1 MKENKKA
8 ILEILKK
15 SSKKDGK
22 FENLVLNLA
31 LQKIDS
37 DSFEFDGDAVYTND
51 KKRLVYC
58 MSQEA
63 SFTIPEGVEIIGEMA
78 FRGKKTLKNVII
90 ANSVKEIEHDA
101 FYDCDELDNV
111 YVPAGVK
118 VVKSYAFAECDK
130 LKKVTFAGT
139 PNKLSRHAFD
149 DCDQLH
155 NIIVPAGSSKFF
167 RKELHFINGDTD
179 YLVLEKAEKKAEAEF
194 GAICKGKADV
204 ITNTPDESFAG
215 KMMGDGM
222 MFVPEEGHIYAP
234 CDANVEFVFPTKHA
248 IGLKTKDG
256 VELLLHIGID
266 TVKMNGEGFDVKV
279 SDGQSVKKGEL
290 LMDFDLEKVA
300 REAKSTASVMVF
312 TNLGEDNTI
321 EVVKLGE
328 VKPEELVLKLK

>member
-15 SSKKDGK
+15 KSKKDGK

-63 SFTIPEGVEIIGEMA
+63 SFAIPEGVEIIGEMA
-78 FRGKKTLKNVII
+78 FRGKKALKNIII

-139 PNKLSRHAFD
+139 PNKVSRHTFD
-149 DCDQLH
+149 DCEQLH
-155 NIIVPAGSSKFF
+155 DIIVPVGSSKFF
-167 RKELHFINGDTD
+167 RKELHFIDGDTD
-179 YLVLEKAEKKAEAEF
+179 YLVLEKTEKKADMTEKKADMTEKKAEKKAETS
-194 GAICKGKADV
+194 GNKAKKE
-204 ITNTPDESFAG
+204 PA
-215 KMMGDGM
+215 
-222 MFVPEEGHIYAP
+222 
-234 CDANVEFVFPTKHA
+234 
-248 IGLKTKDG
+248 
-256 VELLLHIGID
+256 
-266 TVKMNGEGFDVKV
+266 KV
-279 SDGQSVKKGEL
+279 Q
-290 LMDFDLEKVA
+290 
-300 REAKSTASVMVF
+300 
-312 TNLGEDNTI
+312 
-321 EVVKLGE
+321 
-328 VKPEELVLKLK
+328 

>member
-63 SFTIPEGVEIIGEMA
+63 SFAIPEGVEIIGEMA
-78 FRGKKTLKNVII
+78 FRGKKALKNVII

-111 YVPAGVK
+111 YVPASVK
-118 VVKSYAFAECDK
+118 IVRSYAFAECDK

-139 PNKLSRHAFD
+139 PEKVGRHTFD
-149 DCDQLH
+149 DSNQLH
-155 NIIVPAGSSKFF
+155 DIIVPAGSSKFF

-179 YLVLEKAEKKAEAEF
+179 YLVLEKAEKKVEIPEKKAETSEKKSKKEGAE
-194 GAICKGKADV
+194 KKVETPEKKADKKADSE
-204 ITNTPDESFAG
+204 NKAKKEPA
-215 KMMGDGM
+215 K
-222 MFVPEEGHIYAP
+222 
-234 CDANVEFVFPTKHA
+234 
-248 IGLKTKDG
+248 
-256 VELLLHIGID
+256 
-266 TVKMNGEGFDVKV
+266 VK
-279 SDGQSVKKGEL
+279 
-290 LMDFDLEKVA
+290 
-300 REAKSTASVMVF
+300 
-312 TNLGEDNTI
+312 
-321 EVVKLGE
+321 
-328 VKPEELVLKLK
+328 

>member
-8 ILEILKK
+8 ILDILKK
-15 SSKKDGK
+15 KSKKDGK

-63 SFTIPEGVEIIGEMA
+63 SFAIPEGVEIIGEMA

-130 LKKVTFAGT
+130 LKKITFAGT
-139 PNKLSRHAFD
+139 PNKLSRHTFD

-155 NIIVPAGSSKFF
+155 DIIVPVGSSKFF
-167 RKELHFINGDTD
+167 RKELHFIDGDTD
-179 YLVLEKAEKKAEAEF
+179 YLVLEDPKKKAEIADKKMETSEKKTDKKVETSEKKIDKKVETSEKKAKKEPA
-194 GAICKGKADV
+194 K
-204 ITNTPDESFAG
+204 
-215 KMMGDGM
+215 
-222 MFVPEEGHIYAP
+222 
-234 CDANVEFVFPTKHA
+234 
-248 IGLKTKDG
+248 
-256 VELLLHIGID
+256 
-266 TVKMNGEGFDVKV
+266 VK
-279 SDGQSVKKGEL
+279 
-290 LMDFDLEKVA
+290 
-300 REAKSTASVMVF
+300 
-312 TNLGEDNTI
+312 
-321 EVVKLGE
+321 
-328 VKPEELVLKLK
+328 

>member
-37 DSFEFDGDAVYTND
+37 DSFEYDGEAVYTNN

-58 MSQEA
+58 MSQET
-63 SFTIPEGVEIIGEMA
+63 SFTIPEGVEVIGEMA
-78 FRGKKTLKNVII
+78 FRGKKALKDVII

-111 YVPAGVK
+111 YVPADVK

-179 YLVLEKAEKKAEAEF
+179 YLVLEAPKKKAEIAAKKAETPEKKDKKAEKKDKKEVAEKKVETSEKKDKKAE
-194 GAICKGKADV
+194 KKDKKAE
-204 ITNTPDESFAG
+204 TSENKAKKEPA
-215 KMMGDGM
+215 K
-222 MFVPEEGHIYAP
+222 
-234 CDANVEFVFPTKHA
+234 
-248 IGLKTKDG
+248 
-256 VELLLHIGID
+256 
-266 TVKMNGEGFDVKV
+266 VK
-279 SDGQSVKKGEL
+279 
-290 LMDFDLEKVA
+290 
-300 REAKSTASVMVF
+300 
-312 TNLGEDNTI
+312 
-321 EVVKLGE
+321 
-328 VKPEELVLKLK
+328 

>member
-37 DSFEFDGDAVYTND
+37 DSFEYDGNAVYTNN

-58 MSQEA
+58 MSQET

-78 FRGKKTLKNVII
+78 FRGKKALKNIII

-167 RKELHFINGDTD
+167 RKELHFIDGDTD
-179 YLVLEKAEKKAEAEF
+179 YLFLEKAEKKAETSEN
-194 GAICKGKADV
+194 KAKKE
-204 ITNTPDESFAG
+204 PA
-215 KMMGDGM
+215 K
-222 MFVPEEGHIYAP
+222 
-234 CDANVEFVFPTKHA
+234 
-248 IGLKTKDG
+248 
-256 VELLLHIGID
+256 
-266 TVKMNGEGFDVKV
+266 
-279 SDGQSVKKGEL
+279 VKK
-290 LMDFDLEKVA
+290 
-300 REAKSTASVMVF
+300 
-312 TNLGEDNTI
+312 
-321 EVVKLGE
+321 
-328 VKPEELVLKLK
+328 LKK

>member
-37 DSFEFDGDAVYTND
+37 DSFEFDGNAVYTND

-58 MSQEA
+58 MSQKT

-78 FRGKKTLKNVII
+78 FRGKKALKNIII

-118 VVKSYAFAECDK
+118 VVRSYAFAECYK

-139 PNKLSRHAFD
+139 PDKVSRHTFD

-155 NIIVPAGSSKFF
+155 DIIVPAGSSKFF
-167 RKELHFINGDTD
+167 RKELHFIDGDTD
-179 YLVLEKAEKKAEAEF
+179 YLVLEKAEKKAEITAKKTETSEKKAEI
-194 GAICKGKADV
+194 ASKKTEASEKKAD
-204 ITNTPDESFAG
+204 
-215 KMMGDGM
+215 K
-222 MFVPEEGHIYAP
+222 
-234 CDANVEFVFPTKHA
+234 
-248 IGLKTKDG
+248 KTKN
-256 VELLLHIGID
+256 E
-266 TVKMNGEGFDVKV
+266 TAKVK
-279 SDGQSVKKGEL
+279 
-290 LMDFDLEKVA
+290 
-300 REAKSTASVMVF
+300 
-312 TNLGEDNTI
+312 
-321 EVVKLGE
+321 
-328 VKPEELVLKLK
+328 

>member
-37 DSFEFDGDAVYTND
+37 DSFEYDGEAVYTND

-58 MSQEA
+58 MSQET
-63 SFTIPEGVEIIGEMA
+63 SFTIPEGVEVIGEMA
-78 FRGKKTLKNVII
+78 FRGKKALKNVII

-118 VVKSYAFAECDK
+118 VVRSYAFAECDK

-139 PNKLSRHAFD
+139 PEKVGRHTFD

-155 NIIVPAGSSKFF
+155 DIIVPAGSSKFF
-167 RKELHFINGDTD
+167 RKELHFIDGDTD
-179 YLVLEKAEKKAEAEF
+179 YLVLEDPKKKTEIADKKADASEKKTDKKVETSEKKAD
-194 GAICKGKADV
+194 KKAKKE
-204 ITNTPDESFAG
+204 PA
-215 KMMGDGM
+215 
-222 MFVPEEGHIYAP
+222 
-234 CDANVEFVFPTKHA
+234 
-248 IGLKTKDG
+248 KTK
-256 VELLLHIGID
+256 
-266 TVKMNGEGFDVKV
+266 
-279 SDGQSVKKGEL
+279 
-290 LMDFDLEKVA
+290 
-300 REAKSTASVMVF
+300 
-312 TNLGEDNTI
+312 
-321 EVVKLGE
+321 
-328 VKPEELVLKLK
+328 

>member
-37 DSFEFDGDAVYTND
+37 DSFEYDGNAVYSND

-58 MSQEA
+58 MSQET

-78 FRGKKTLKNVII
+78 FRGKKALKNVII

-118 VVKSYAFAECDK
+118 VVRSYAFAECDK
-130 LKKVTFAGT
+130 LKKITFAGT
-139 PNKLSRHAFD
+139 PNKVSRHTFD

-155 NIIVPAGSSKFF
+155 DIIVPAGSSKFF
-167 RKELHFINGDTD
+167 RKELHFIDGDTD
-179 YLVLEKAEKKAEAEF
+179 YLVLEDPKKKAEKKEVAEKKVE
-194 GAICKGKADV
+194 IPEKKADKKADSEKKNKKAETSEKKADKKAV
-204 ITNTPDESFAG
+204 SENKAKKEPA
-215 KMMGDGM
+215 K
-222 MFVPEEGHIYAP
+222 
-234 CDANVEFVFPTKHA
+234 
-248 IGLKTKDG
+248 
-256 VELLLHIGID
+256 
-266 TVKMNGEGFDVKV
+266 VK
-279 SDGQSVKKGEL
+279 
-290 LMDFDLEKVA
+290 
-300 REAKSTASVMVF
+300 
-312 TNLGEDNTI
+312 
-321 EVVKLGE
+321 
-328 VKPEELVLKLK
+328 

>member
-63 SFTIPEGVEIIGEMA
+63 SFAIPEGVEIIGEMA

-111 YVPAGVK
+111 YVPASVK
-118 VVKSYAFAECDK
+118 IVRSYAFAECDK

-139 PNKLSRHAFD
+139 PEKVGRHTFD
-149 DCDQLH
+149 DCNQLH
-155 NIIVPAGSSKFF
+155 DIIVPAGSCKFF

-179 YLVLEKAEKKAEAEF
+179 YLVLEKAEKKVEIPEKKAETSEKKSKKEGAE
-194 GAICKGKADV
+194 KKVETPEKKADKKADSE
-204 ITNTPDESFAG
+204 NKAKKEPA
-215 KMMGDGM
+215 K
-222 MFVPEEGHIYAP
+222 
-234 CDANVEFVFPTKHA
+234 
-248 IGLKTKDG
+248 
-256 VELLLHIGID
+256 
-266 TVKMNGEGFDVKV
+266 VK
-279 SDGQSVKKGEL
+279 
-290 LMDFDLEKVA
+290 
-300 REAKSTASVMVF
+300 
-312 TNLGEDNTI
+312 
-321 EVVKLGE
+321 
-328 VKPEELVLKLK
+328 

>member
-37 DSFEFDGDAVYTND
+37 DSFEYDGEAVYTND

-58 MSQEA
+58 MSQET
-63 SFTIPEGVEIIGEMA
+63 SFTIPEGVEVIGEMA
-78 FRGKKTLKNVII
+78 FRGKKALKNVII

-118 VVKSYAFAECDK
+118 IVRSYAFAECDK

-139 PNKLSRHAFD
+139 PEKVGRHTFD

-155 NIIVPAGSSKFF
+155 DIIVPAGSSKFF
-167 RKELHFINGDTD
+167 RKELHFIDGDTD
-179 YLVLEKAEKKAEAEF
+179 YLVLEKAEKKAENTAKKVEKKAEMTE
-194 GAICKGKADV
+194 KKAEKKAE
-204 ITNTPDESFAG
+204 TSE
-215 KMMGDGM
+215 K
-222 MFVPEEGHIYAP
+222 
-234 CDANVEFVFPTKHA
+234 
-248 IGLKTKDG
+248 KTKK
-256 VELLLHIGID
+256 EPAK
-266 TVKMNGEGFDVKV
+266 VK
-279 SDGQSVKKGEL
+279 
-290 LMDFDLEKVA
+290 
-300 REAKSTASVMVF
+300 
-312 TNLGEDNTI
+312 
-321 EVVKLGE
+321 
-328 VKPEELVLKLK
+328 

>member
-8 ILEILKK
+8 ILDILKK
-15 SSKKDGK
+15 KSKKDGK

-63 SFTIPEGVEIIGEMA
+63 SFAIPEGVEIIGEMA
-78 FRGKKTLKNVII
+78 FRGKKALKNIII

-139 PNKLSRHAFD
+139 PNKVSRHAFA

-155 NIIVPAGSSKFF
+155 DIIVPVGSSKFF
-167 RKELHFINGDTD
+167 RKELHFIDGDTD
-179 YLVLEKAEKKAEAEF
+179 YLVLENLEKKVEKKADSEKNAVSE
-194 GAICKGKADV
+194 KKADSEKKAKKE
-204 ITNTPDESFAG
+204 PA
-215 KMMGDGM
+215 K
-222 MFVPEEGHIYAP
+222 
-234 CDANVEFVFPTKHA
+234 
-248 IGLKTKDG
+248 
-256 VELLLHIGID
+256 
-266 TVKMNGEGFDVKV
+266 VK
-279 SDGQSVKKGEL
+279 
-290 LMDFDLEKVA
+290 
-300 REAKSTASVMVF
+300 
-312 TNLGEDNTI
+312 
-321 EVVKLGE
+321 
-328 VKPEELVLKLK
+328 

>member
-37 DSFEFDGDAVYTND
+37 DSFEFDGNAVYTND

-63 SFTIPEGVEIIGEMA
+63 SFAIPEGVEIIGEMA
-78 FRGKKTLKNVII
+78 FRGKKALKNVII

-118 VVKSYAFAECDK
+118 VVRSYAFAECDK
-130 LKKVTFAGT
+130 LKKITFAGT
-139 PNKLSRHAFD
+139 PEKIGRHTFD

-155 NIIVPAGSSKFF
+155 DIIVPAGSSKFF
-167 RKELHFINGDTD
+167 RKELHFIDGDTD
-179 YLVLEKAEKKAEAEF
+179 YLVLEDSKKKAEVADKKADASEKKNDKKVETSEKKTDKKVETSEKKAKKEPA
-194 GAICKGKADV
+194 K
-204 ITNTPDESFAG
+204 
-215 KMMGDGM
+215 
-222 MFVPEEGHIYAP
+222 
-234 CDANVEFVFPTKHA
+234 
-248 IGLKTKDG
+248 
-256 VELLLHIGID
+256 
-266 TVKMNGEGFDVKV
+266 VK
-279 SDGQSVKKGEL
+279 
-290 LMDFDLEKVA
+290 
-300 REAKSTASVMVF
+300 
-312 TNLGEDNTI
+312 
-321 EVVKLGE
+321 
-328 VKPEELVLKLK
+328 

>member
-37 DSFEFDGDAVYTND
+37 DSFEYDGNAVYSND

-58 MSQEA
+58 MSQA
-63 SFTIPEGVEIIGEMA
+63 TSFTIPEGVEIIGEMA
-78 FRGKKTLKNVII
+78 FRGKKALKNVII

-118 VVKSYAFAECDK
+118 VVRSYAFAECDK

-139 PNKLSRHAFD
+139 PEKVSRHTFD

-155 NIIVPAGSSKFF
+155 DIIVPAGSSKFF
-167 RKELHFINGDTD
+167 RKELHFIDGDTD
-179 YLVLEKAEKKAEAEF
+179 YLVLEVPKKKAEKKADKKDVAE
-194 GAICKGKADV
+194 KKAE
-204 ITNTPDESFAG
+204 TPE
-215 KMMGDGM
+215 KK
-222 MFVPEEGHIYAP
+222 
-234 CDANVEFVFPTKHA
+234 VEKKAKKEPA
-248 IGLKTKDG
+248 KTK
-256 VELLLHIGID
+256 
-266 TVKMNGEGFDVKV
+266 
-279 SDGQSVKKGEL
+279 
-290 LMDFDLEKVA
+290 
-300 REAKSTASVMVF
+300 
-312 TNLGEDNTI
+312 
-321 EVVKLGE
+321 
-328 VKPEELVLKLK
+328 

>member
-37 DSFEFDGDAVYTND
+37 DSFEYDGNAVYTNN

-58 MSQEA
+58 MSQET

-78 FRGKKTLKNVII
+78 FRGKKALKNVII

-118 VVKSYAFAECDK
+118 IVRSYAFAECDK

-139 PNKLSRHAFD
+139 PEKVSRHTFD

-155 NIIVPAGSSKFF
+155 DIIVPVGSSKFF
-167 RKELHFINGDTD
+167 RKELHFIDGDTD
-179 YLVLEKAEKKAEAEF
+179 YLVLEDPKKKAETAEKKAEISAKKAEKKAETSEKKDKKTDKKEVAEKK
-194 GAICKGKADV
+194 AETPEKKADKKADSE
-204 ITNTPDESFAG
+204 NKAKKEPA
-215 KMMGDGM
+215 
-222 MFVPEEGHIYAP
+222 
-234 CDANVEFVFPTKHA
+234 
-248 IGLKTKDG
+248 KTK
-256 VELLLHIGID
+256 
-266 TVKMNGEGFDVKV
+266 
-279 SDGQSVKKGEL
+279 
-290 LMDFDLEKVA
+290 
-300 REAKSTASVMVF
+300 
-312 TNLGEDNTI
+312 
-321 EVVKLGE
+321 
-328 VKPEELVLKLK
+328 

>member
-15 SSKKDGK
+15 NSKKDGK

-37 DSFEFDGDAVYTND
+37 DSFEYDGNAVYTND

-58 MSQEA
+58 MSQET

-78 FRGKKTLKNVII
+78 FRGKKALKNVII

-118 VVKSYAFAECDK
+118 VVRSYAFAECDK

-139 PNKLSRHAFD
+139 PEKVGRHTFD

-155 NIIVPAGSSKFF
+155 DIIVPVGSSKFF
-167 RKELHFINGDTD
+167 RKELHFIEGDTD
-179 YLVLEKAEKKAEAEF
+179 YLVLEDPKKKVEIAGKKAETPEKKNKKEVAEKKLETPE
-194 GAICKGKADV
+194 KKADKKA
-204 ITNTPDESFAG
+204 DSE
-215 KMMGDGM
+215 K
-222 MFVPEEGHIYAP
+222 
-234 CDANVEFVFPTKHA
+234 K
-248 IGLKTKDG
+248 
-256 VELLLHIGID
+256 ID
-266 TVKMNGEGFDVKV
+266 KKADSENKAKKEPAKVK
-279 SDGQSVKKGEL
+279 
-290 LMDFDLEKVA
+290 
-300 REAKSTASVMVF
+300 
-312 TNLGEDNTI
+312 
-321 EVVKLGE
+321 
-328 VKPEELVLKLK
+328 

>member
-58 MSQEA
+58 MSQET
-63 SFTIPEGVEIIGEMA
+63 SFAIPEGVEIIGEMA

-111 YVPAGVK
+111 YVPASVK
-118 VVKSYAFAECDK
+118 IVRSYAFAECDK

-139 PNKLSRHAFD
+139 PEKVGRHTFD
-149 DCDQLH
+149 DCNQLH
-155 NIIVPAGSSKFF
+155 DIIVPAGSSKFF

-179 YLVLEKAEKKAEAEF
+179 YLVLEKAEKKVEIPEKKAETSEKKSKKEGAE
-194 GAICKGKADV
+194 KKVETPEKKADKKADSE
-204 ITNTPDESFAG
+204 NKAKKEPA
-215 KMMGDGM
+215 K
-222 MFVPEEGHIYAP
+222 
-234 CDANVEFVFPTKHA
+234 
-248 IGLKTKDG
+248 
-256 VELLLHIGID
+256 
-266 TVKMNGEGFDVKV
+266 VK
-279 SDGQSVKKGEL
+279 
-290 LMDFDLEKVA
+290 
-300 REAKSTASVMVF
+300 
-312 TNLGEDNTI
+312 
-321 EVVKLGE
+321 
-328 VKPEELVLKLK
+328 

>member
-37 DSFEFDGDAVYTND
+37 DSFEYDGDAVYTNN

-58 MSQEA
+58 MSQET

-78 FRGKKTLKNVII
+78 FRGKKALKNVII

-101 FYDCDELDNV
+101 FYDCDELDNI

-118 VVKSYAFAECDK
+118 VVRSYAFAECDK

-139 PNKLSRHAFD
+139 PEKVGRHTFD

-155 NIIVPAGSSKFF
+155 DIIVPAGSSKFF
-167 RKELHFINGDTD
+167 RKELHFIDGDTD
-179 YLVLEKAEKKAEAEF
+179 YLVLEDPKKKAEIAEKKADASEKKTDKKVETSE
-194 GAICKGKADV
+194 KKADKKV
-204 ITNTPDESFAG
+204 
-215 KMMGDGM
+215 
-222 MFVPEEGHIYAP
+222 
-234 CDANVEFVFPTKHA
+234 DASEKKTDKKVEASEKKAKKEPAK
-248 IGLKTKDG
+248 
-256 VELLLHIGID
+256 
-266 TVKMNGEGFDVKV
+266 VK
-279 SDGQSVKKGEL
+279 
-290 LMDFDLEKVA
+290 
-300 REAKSTASVMVF
+300 
-312 TNLGEDNTI
+312 
-321 EVVKLGE
+321 
-328 VKPEELVLKLK
+328 

>member
-15 SSKKDGK
+15 KSKKESK

-63 SFTIPEGVEIIGEMA
+63 SFAIPEGVEIIGEMA
-78 FRGKKTLKNVII
+78 FRGKKTLKNIII

-139 PNKLSRHAFD
+139 PNKVSRHAFD

-155 NIIVPAGSSKFF
+155 DIIVPVGSSKFF
-167 RKELHFINGDTD
+167 RKELHFIDGDTD
-179 YLVLEKAEKKAEAEF
+179 YLVLEDSKKKADSEN
-194 GAICKGKADV
+194 KAKKE
-204 ITNTPDESFAG
+204 PA
-215 KMMGDGM
+215 K
-222 MFVPEEGHIYAP
+222 
-234 CDANVEFVFPTKHA
+234 
-248 IGLKTKDG
+248 
-256 VELLLHIGID
+256 
-266 TVKMNGEGFDVKV
+266 VK
-279 SDGQSVKKGEL
+279 
-290 LMDFDLEKVA
+290 
-300 REAKSTASVMVF
+300 
-312 TNLGEDNTI
+312 
-321 EVVKLGE
+321 
-328 VKPEELVLKLK
+328 

>member
-37 DSFEFDGDAVYTND
+37 DSFEYDGDAVYTND

-58 MSQEA
+58 MSQET
-63 SFTIPEGVEIIGEMA
+63 SFTIPEGVEVIGEMA
-78 FRGKKTLKNVII
+78 FRGKKALKNVII

-118 VVKSYAFAECDK
+118 VVRSYAFAECDK

-139 PNKLSRHAFD
+139 PEKVGRHTFD

-155 NIIVPAGSSKFF
+155 DIIVPAGSSKFF
-167 RKELHFINGDTD
+167 RKELHFIDGDTD
-179 YLVLEKAEKKAEAEF
+179 YLVLEDPKKKAEISAKKAETSEKKDKKAEKKEAAEKKAETP
-194 GAICKGKADV
+194 IKKADKKADSE
-204 ITNTPDESFAG
+204 NKAKKKPA
-215 KMMGDGM
+215 K
-222 MFVPEEGHIYAP
+222 
-234 CDANVEFVFPTKHA
+234 
-248 IGLKTKDG
+248 
-256 VELLLHIGID
+256 
-266 TVKMNGEGFDVKV
+266 VK
-279 SDGQSVKKGEL
+279 
-290 LMDFDLEKVA
+290 
-300 REAKSTASVMVF
+300 
-312 TNLGEDNTI
+312 
-321 EVVKLGE
+321 
-328 VKPEELVLKLK
+328 

>member
-37 DSFEFDGDAVYTND
+37 DSFEYDGDAVYTND

-58 MSQEA
+58 MSQET

-78 FRGKKTLKNVII
+78 FRGKKALKNVII

-139 PNKLSRHAFD
+139 PEKVSRHTFD

-155 NIIVPAGSSKFF
+155 DIIVPAGSSKFF
-167 RKELHFINGDTD
+167 RKELHFIDGDTD
-179 YLVLEKAEKKAEAEF
+179 YLVLEKADKKAETAAKKTEVSEKKIEASEKKTETSEKKAD
-194 GAICKGKADV
+194 KKAKKE
-204 ITNTPDESFAG
+204 PA
-215 KMMGDGM
+215 K
-222 MFVPEEGHIYAP
+222 
-234 CDANVEFVFPTKHA
+234 
-248 IGLKTKDG
+248 
-256 VELLLHIGID
+256 
-266 TVKMNGEGFDVKV
+266 VK
-279 SDGQSVKKGEL
+279 
-290 LMDFDLEKVA
+290 
-300 REAKSTASVMVF
+300 
-312 TNLGEDNTI
+312 
-321 EVVKLGE
+321 
-328 VKPEELVLKLK
+328 

>member
-37 DSFEFDGDAVYTND
+37 DSFEYDGEAVYTND

-58 MSQEA
+58 MSQA
-63 SFTIPEGVEIIGEMA
+63 TSFTIPEGVEIIGEMA
-78 FRGKKTLKNVII
+78 FRGKKALKNVII

-118 VVKSYAFAECDK
+118 VVRSYAFAECDK

-139 PNKLSRHAFD
+139 PEKVGRHTFD

-155 NIIVPAGSSKFF
+155 DIIVPAGSSKFF
-167 RKELHFINGDTD
+167 RKELHFIDGDTD
-179 YLVLEKAEKKAEAEF
+179 YLVLEDPKKKAETAEKKAEKKAEISAKKAEKK
-194 GAICKGKADV
+194 AETSEKKDKKADKKEV
-204 ITNTPDESFAG
+204 AEKKAETP
-215 KMMGDGM
+215 
-222 MFVPEEGHIYAP
+222 
-234 CDANVEFVFPTKHA
+234 
-248 IGLKTKDG
+248 
-256 VELLLHIGID
+256 
-266 TVKMNGEGFDVKV
+266 
-279 SDGQSVKKGEL
+279 VKKADKKADSENKAKK
-290 LMDFDLEKVA
+290 EPAKV
-300 REAKSTASVMVF
+300 K
-312 TNLGEDNTI
+312 
-321 EVVKLGE
+321 
-328 VKPEELVLKLK
+328 

>member
-15 SSKKDGK
+15 NSKKDGK

-37 DSFEFDGDAVYTND
+37 DSFEYDGNAVYTNN

-58 MSQEA
+58 MSQET

-118 VVKSYAFAECDK
+118 MVKSYAFAECDK
-130 LKKVTFAGT
+130 LKKITFAGT
-139 PNKLSRHAFD
+139 PNKLSRHTFD

-155 NIIVPAGSSKFF
+155 DIIVPVGSSKFF

-179 YLVLEKAEKKAEAEF
+179 YLVLEDPKKKAEIAGKKAETSEKKNKKEVAEKKVETPE
-194 GAICKGKADV
+194 KKADKKA
-204 ITNTPDESFAG
+204 DSE
-215 KMMGDGM
+215 K
-222 MFVPEEGHIYAP
+222 
-234 CDANVEFVFPTKHA
+234 
-248 IGLKTKDG
+248 KTDKKADS
-256 VELLLHIGID
+256 ENKSKKEPAK
-266 TVKMNGEGFDVKV
+266 VK
-279 SDGQSVKKGEL
+279 
-290 LMDFDLEKVA
+290 
-300 REAKSTASVMVF
+300 
-312 TNLGEDNTI
+312 
-321 EVVKLGE
+321 
-328 VKPEELVLKLK
+328 

>member
-51 KKRLVYC
+51 KKRLVYY
-58 MSQEA
+58 MSQET
-63 SFTIPEGVEIIGEMA
+63 SFTNPEGVEIIGEMA
-78 FRGKKTLKNVII
+78 FRGKKALKNVII

-118 VVKSYAFAECDK
+118 VVRSYAFAECDK

-139 PNKLSRHAFD
+139 PGKVSRHTFD

-155 NIIVPAGSSKFF
+155 DIIVPAGSSKFF
-167 RKELHFINGDTD
+167 RKELHFIDGDTD
-179 YLVLEKAEKKAEAEF
+179 YLVLEDPKKKAEKKEVAEKKVETPE
-194 GAICKGKADV
+194 KKADKKADSEKKADKKAV
-204 ITNTPDESFAG
+204 SENKAKKEPA
-215 KMMGDGM
+215 K
-222 MFVPEEGHIYAP
+222 
-234 CDANVEFVFPTKHA
+234 
-248 IGLKTKDG
+248 
-256 VELLLHIGID
+256 
-266 TVKMNGEGFDVKV
+266 VK
-279 SDGQSVKKGEL
+279 
-290 LMDFDLEKVA
+290 
-300 REAKSTASVMVF
+300 
-312 TNLGEDNTI
+312 
-321 EVVKLGE
+321 
-328 VKPEELVLKLK
+328 

>member
-37 DSFEFDGDAVYTND
+37 DNFEFDGDAVYTND

-63 SFTIPEGVEIIGEMA
+63 SFAIPEGVEIIGEMA
-78 FRGKKTLKNVII
+78 FRGKKTLKNIII

-101 FYDCDELDNV
+101 FYDCDELDNI

-118 VVKSYAFAECDK
+118 IVRSYAFAECDK

-139 PNKLSRHAFD
+139 PEKVGRHTFD

-155 NIIVPAGSSKFF
+155 DIIVPAGSSKFF
-167 RKELHFINGDTD
+167 RKELHFIDGDTD
-179 YLVLEKAEKKAEAEF
+179 YLVLEDPKKKAETAEKKAEKKAETSE
-194 GAICKGKADV
+194 KKDKKADKKEAAEKKAE
-204 ITNTPDESFAG
+204 TP
-215 KMMGDGM
+215 
-222 MFVPEEGHIYAP
+222 
-234 CDANVEFVFPTKHA
+234 
-248 IGLKTKDG
+248 
-256 VELLLHIGID
+256 
-266 TVKMNGEGFDVKV
+266 
-279 SDGQSVKKGEL
+279 VKKADKKADSENKAKK
-290 LMDFDLEKVA
+290 EPAKV
-300 REAKSTASVMVF
+300 K
-312 TNLGEDNTI
+312 
-321 EVVKLGE
+321 
-328 VKPEELVLKLK
+328 

>member
-8 ILEILKK
+8 ILDILKK
-15 SSKKDGK
+15 KSKKDGK

-63 SFTIPEGVEIIGEMA
+63 SFAIPEGVEIIGEMA
-78 FRGKKTLKNVII
+78 FRSKKTLKNIII

-130 LKKVTFAGT
+130 LKKITFAGT
-139 PNKLSRHAFD
+139 PNKLSRHTFD

-155 NIIVPAGSSKFF
+155 DIIVPVGSSKFF
-167 RKELHFINGDTD
+167 RKELHFIDGDTD
-179 YLVLEKAEKKAEAEF
+179 YLVLEDSKKKAEVADKKADASEKKTDKKVETSEKKTDKKVETSEKKAKKEPA
-194 GAICKGKADV
+194 K
-204 ITNTPDESFAG
+204 
-215 KMMGDGM
+215 
-222 MFVPEEGHIYAP
+222 
-234 CDANVEFVFPTKHA
+234 
-248 IGLKTKDG
+248 
-256 VELLLHIGID
+256 
-266 TVKMNGEGFDVKV
+266 VK
-279 SDGQSVKKGEL
+279 
-290 LMDFDLEKVA
+290 
-300 REAKSTASVMVF
+300 
-312 TNLGEDNTI
+312 
-321 EVVKLGE
+321 
-328 VKPEELVLKLK
+328 

>member
-63 SFTIPEGVEIIGEMA
+63 SFAIPEGVEIIGEMA

-90 ANSVKEIEHDA
+90 ANSVKEIENDA

-111 YVPAGVK
+111 YVPSSVK
-118 VVKSYAFAECDK
+118 IVRSYAFAECDK

-139 PNKLSRHAFD
+139 PEKVGRHTFD
-149 DCDQLH
+149 DCNQLH
-155 NIIVPAGSSKFF
+155 DIIVPAGSSKFF

-179 YLVLEKAEKKAEAEF
+179 YLVLEKAEKKVEIPEKKAETSEKKSKKEGAE
-194 GAICKGKADV
+194 KKVETPEKKADKKADSE
-204 ITNTPDESFAG
+204 NKAKKEPA
-215 KMMGDGM
+215 K
-222 MFVPEEGHIYAP
+222 
-234 CDANVEFVFPTKHA
+234 
-248 IGLKTKDG
+248 
-256 VELLLHIGID
+256 
-266 TVKMNGEGFDVKV
+266 VK
-279 SDGQSVKKGEL
+279 
-290 LMDFDLEKVA
+290 
-300 REAKSTASVMVF
+300 
-312 TNLGEDNTI
+312 
-321 EVVKLGE
+321 
-328 VKPEELVLKLK
+328 

>member
-37 DSFEFDGDAVYTND
+37 DSFEYDGDAVYTND

-58 MSQEA
+58 MSQET

-78 FRGKKTLKNVII
+78 FRGKEGLKNVII

-118 VVKSYAFAECDK
+118 VVRSYAFAECDK

-139 PNKLSRHAFD
+139 PEKVGRHTFD

-155 NIIVPAGSSKFF
+155 DIIVPVGSSKFF
-167 RKELHFINGDTD
+167 RKELPLYRWRHRLSRPGGFLRRRLKLPERRLKRSETS
-179 YLVLEKAEKKAEAEF
+179 EKKDKKADKKEVAEKKAE
-194 GAICKGKADV
+194 
-204 ITNTPDESFAG
+204 TPERRLTRR
-215 KMMGDGM
+215 KM
-222 MFVPEEGHIYAP
+222 
-234 CDANVEFVFPTKHA
+234 
-248 IGLKTKDG
+248 LRRRQR
-256 VELLLHIGID
+256 LL
-266 TVKMNGEGFDVKV
+266 
-279 SDGQSVKKGEL
+279 
-290 LMDFDLEKVA
+290 
-300 REAKSTASVMVF
+300 
-312 TNLGEDNTI
+312 
-321 EVVKLGE
+321 
-328 VKPEELVLKLK
+328 